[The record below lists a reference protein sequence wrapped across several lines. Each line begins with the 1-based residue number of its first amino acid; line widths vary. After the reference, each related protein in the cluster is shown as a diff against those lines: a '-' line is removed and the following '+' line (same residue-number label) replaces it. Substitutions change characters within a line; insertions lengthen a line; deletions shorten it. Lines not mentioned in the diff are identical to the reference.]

1 MSEKGIAEVVSALKK
16 NLDITDLESKALLP
30 VYLGGN
36 MTAGGVAIITGEKL
50 PSVQKAL
57 QRLVEKGLI
66 KEIEG
71 IVPVYRSVPPNL
83 ALSGELSTVSDKIRS
98 LSDLSNKT
106 LGSEGEALDTI
117 IDEVIDSESKS
128 IQVIRTALSKY
139 EDDMLELVTS
149 RIEQVKSTATSVMA
163 ALSEDLEDVMNKL
176 DTSLDNRLGAKLTEM
191 QGEIDKSQVRLEK
204 DVRGISR
211 EFDKWL
217 KTERKTT
224 ITSISEFETKA
235 ESLIETAKNSVTKAL
250 EASSNV
256 LKNIAQ
262 EMTTA
267 LSSMT
272 SDASDNGV
280 EILNSVSEDL
290 TQHLTRL
297 ENDLTKTYAAGH
309 DSLRDVLV
317 QARTIP
323 TEFGAFTKSKI
334 ISAAD
339 IVEEANKEVENW
351 KTEVSSFMDVA
362 SQSVTSQLDQVASTD
377 ANYIDVLKNTLT
389 SHIEKLN
396 GMANEEY
403 GQIQGLAKTLGADC
417 ENALAETRVLVLD
430 LLQKQNDTE
439 QAECDEATKTLHSE
453 LDIWVQGTVQS
464 IATNLSSTAS
474 DVSAILDTETTE
486 LNTLAEAMNSRLKSA
501 FNSIIKSTATKNE
514 ALIASVKKTTQDFE
528 SSVGSTLEK
537 LISNYAT
544 NAEKQVLDSKR
555 LYERLRERLDK
566 RMNEQVTTISSQ
578 ADKADK
584 EIEAIIQQQV
594 ERIDTHTMGIREEFH
609 THLEDITRQF
619 VTLTQ
624 GIEATFNGLLS
635 SQTVEAR
642 DLIASTHSE
651 FKNTLKSEIA
661 ELKEDSVKLQQEYSA
676 ELVHKIDEVATSV
689 ASAKSALEELSV
701 DKRQKMSESM
711 AEALGKLEKSILSTE
726 DNLHQMESGIINQFT
741 ENLAQVS
748 QEFNMTV
755 DGAREAIAER
765 LDGVRTVTADALE
778 KSTTAAKGAADA
790 FVAEQKDHKQRF
802 LAETSKKINRLAT
815 KRVKSSSTSIEE
827 FQTELSERQTS
838 GLKSRTAAKEEV
850 VKAVEERRAEV
861 TQAFNAASVWVDS
874 TVANVATSLETFGA
888 KLGNELV
895 LMQSDLHKA
904 AEDAATEVLERG
916 ENDINKF
923 TEITSSL
930 LQEVEATI
938 GARVDEF
945 GNNCAIALAKGNEA
959 FTSLPNSISEKIA
972 EVDEAI
978 AKETNQ
984 NYSIVIEKL
993 ATPFNEFKRTSESAA
1008 EEFRA
1013 LLEQASIQT
1022 TEKRNEAI
1030 KAVQESAL
1038 LTNQYASR
1046 KLETIGLDLKTQ
1058 LSTQSSTLIEKAH
1071 SDLAAKNLALT
1082 EAVTGASNQ
1091 SSEEMAALKEASGD
1105 ALSKFSD
1112 QVDKS
1117 LRKWS
1122 GKQKDKI
1129 SSLNENIQS
1138 TVEGVVDIT
1147 EDAVETIAAIHL
1159 ASEKLL
1165 NVPTA
1170 RTWYLSGNEEV
1181 CAHVNDMAQRAEESV
1196 VISVP
1201 DLSCLDVKRLAK
1213 VKKPKRKVL
1222 IVPETDE
1229 PDAILESMDGWRI
1242 WQTKTPMLLS
1252 IIDEREILVGGGR
1265 DSDTPMA
1272 VISEDESYLR
1282 LYHDVLGPRL
1292 IRNNAS

>member
-1 MSEKGIAEVVSALKK
+1 MSEKAVAEVVSVLKK
-16 NLDITDLESKALLP
+16 NLEITDFESKALLP

-36 MTAGGVAIITGEKL
+36 MTAGGVAFMSGENL
-50 PSVQKAL
+50 SSVQKAL
-57 QRLVEKGLI
+57 QRLVTKGLI

-83 ALSGELSTVSDKIRS
+83 ALSGELASVLDKIRS
-98 LSDLSNKT
+98 LSDLSQKT
-106 LGSEGEALDTI
+106 LGSEGEEIDTLVN
-117 IDEVIDSESKS
+117 DVIDSQTKS
-128 IQVIRTALSKY
+128 IQTMRTAFSKY
-139 EDDMLELVTS
+139 EDDMLDLVTS
-149 RIEQVKSTATSVMA
+149 GIEQVKTTATAVMA
-163 ALSEDLEDVMNKL
+163 ELSEDLEDVMNKL
-176 DTSLDNRLGAKLTEM
+176 DTSLDNRLGAKLAEM
-191 QGEIDKSQVRLEK
+191 QGEIDKSQIRLEK

-224 ITSISEFETKA
+224 IASISEFETKT
-235 ESLIETAKNSVTKAL
+235 ESLIETAKNSVNKAL

-262 EMTTA
+262 DMTTA

-272 SDASDNGV
+272 SEASDNGV

-290 TQHLTRL
+290 TQLLARL
-297 ENDLTKTYAAGH
+297 ESELTQTYKAGH
-309 DSLRDVLV
+309 ESLRDVLV
-317 QARTIP
+317 EARTIP
-323 TEFGAFTKSKI
+323 TDFGAFTKNKI

-339 IVEEANKEVENW
+339 IVQEASKEVEDW
-351 KTEVSSFMDVA
+351 KAEVSSFMDVA
-362 SQSVTSQLDQVASTD
+362 SQSVISQLNQVASTD
-377 ANYIDVLKNTLT
+377 ANYINILKNTLA

-396 GMANEEY
+396 GMTTEEY
-403 GQIQGLAKTLGADC
+403 GQIQGLATTLGADC
-417 ENALAETRVLVLD
+417 ENTLAETRILVLD

-439 QAECDEATKTLHSE
+439 QAGCDEATKTLHSE
-453 LDIWVQGTVQS
+453 LDKWVQDTVQL
-464 IATNLSSTAS
+464 IAKNLSSTATEI
-474 DVSAILDTETTE
+474 SATLDTETTE
-486 LNTLAEAMNSRLKSA
+486 LNTLAEAMNSRLKSS
-501 FNSIIKSTATKNE
+501 FNSIIKSTSTKNE

-537 LISNYAT
+537 LIGSYAT

-555 LYERLRERLDK
+555 LYERLRDRLDK
-566 RMNEQVTTISSQ
+566 RMNEQVTAIGTQ
-578 ADKADK
+578 ADKAES

-635 SQTVEAR
+635 SQAVEAR

-661 ELKEDSVKLQQEYSA
+661 ELKDDSAKLQQEYSA
-676 ELVHKIDEVATSV
+676 ELTHKIEEVATSV
-689 ASAKSALEELSV
+689 ASVKSALEELSI
-701 DKRQKMSESM
+701 DKRHKLSESM
-711 AEALGKLEKSILSTE
+711 AEALAKLEKSILSTE
-726 DNLHQMESGIINQFT
+726 DNLHQMESGIIKQFT
-741 ENLAQVS
+741 ENLGQVS
-748 QEFNMTV
+748 QEFNITV
-755 DGAREAIAER
+755 DGARETIAER
-765 LDGVRTVTADALE
+765 LDAVRSVTTDALE
-778 KSTTAAKGAADA
+778 KSTTAAKTAADS
-790 FVAEQKDHKQRF
+790 FVSEQKDHKQRF

-815 KRVKSSSTSIEE
+815 KRVKASTTNIEE

-838 GLKSRTAAKEEV
+838 GLKGRNTAKEEV
-850 VKAVEERRAEV
+850 IQAVEERRAEV
-861 TQAFNAASVWVDS
+861 TQAFDAASVWVDS
-874 TVANVATSLETFGA
+874 TVGNVATSLETFGS

-904 AEDAATEVLERG
+904 AEDAAADVLERG
-916 ENDINKF
+916 ESDINKF

-930 LQEVEATI
+930 LQEVETTI
-938 GARVDEF
+938 GVRIDEF
-945 GNNCAIALAKGNEA
+945 GDSCATALAKGNEA
-959 FTSLPNSISEKIA
+959 FTSLPNYIAEKIA
-972 EVDEAI
+972 HVDEAI

-984 NYSIVIEKL
+984 NYSMVAEKL
-993 ATPFNEFKRTSESAA
+993 ATSFTEFKRTSESAA
-1008 EEFRA
+1008 EEFRN
-1013 LLEQASIQT
+1013 LLEQSSIQT

-1038 LTNQYASR
+1038 LTNQYAAR

-1071 SDLAAKNLALT
+1071 ADLAAKNLSLT
-1082 EAVTGASNQ
+1082 DVVTSASNK
-1091 SSEEMAALKEASGD
+1091 SCEDTTSLKQARGD
-1105 ALSKFSD
+1105 TLSKFSD
-1112 QVDKS
+1112 QADKS
-1117 LRKWS
+1117 LKRWS
-1122 GKQKDKI
+1122 GKQKNKI
-1129 SSLNENIQS
+1129 SALNENIQT
-1138 TVEGVVDIT
+1138 TVEGIAEIT
-1147 EDAVETIAAIHL
+1147 EGAAETVAAIHS

-1165 NVPTA
+1165 DVSTA

-1201 DLSCLDVKRLAK
+1201 DLSCLDVKKLAK
-1213 VKKPKRKVL
+1213 VKKPRRRVL

-1229 PDAILESMDGWRI
+1229 PDSALESIDGWRI

-1252 IIDEREILVGGGR
+1252 VIDEREILVGGGR

-1272 VISEDESYLR
+1272 VVSEDESYLR

-1292 IRNNAS
+1292 IRKNAP